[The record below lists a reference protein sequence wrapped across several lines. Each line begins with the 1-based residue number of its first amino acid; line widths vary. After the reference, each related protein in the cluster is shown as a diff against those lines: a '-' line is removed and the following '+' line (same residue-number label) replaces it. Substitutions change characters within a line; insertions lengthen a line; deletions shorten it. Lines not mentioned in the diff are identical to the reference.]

1 MLQINLISFT
11 LKLLFLVG
19 CVFGLNNN
27 KNPAV
32 AITHKFKIF
41 IKSTLNNLIFK
52 FTFIYFVYLISHL
65 EVFYPSKIQEAKKK
79 IKT

>member
-19 CVFGLNNN
+19 YVFGLNNN
-27 KNPAV
+27 KNLAV

-52 FTFIYFVYLISHL
+52 FTFILF
-65 EVFYPSKIQEAKKK
+65 
-79 IKT
+79 T